1 MGTYSVRWTQIF
13 AVNGTIQTS
22 DNNEKQD
29 VEELNDAEKRVAVS
43 AKSLIKKFR
52 WKSAVAEKGDSARMH
67 FGVVAQDLKS
77 AFESEGLDASRYG
90 LFCSDTWTEDG
101 VEKTRLGVRYNELLA
116 FIISAI

>member
-1 MGTYSVRWTQIF
+1 M
-13 AVNGTIQTS
+13 
-22 DNNEKQD
+22 
-29 VEELNDAEKRVAVS
+29 
-43 AKSLIKKFR
+43 
-52 WKSAVAEKGDSARMH
+52 
-67 FGVVAQDLKS
+67 AQDLKS